1 MLERQLGDHRVG
13 AVALGGASWSLTR
26 PLDAVA
32 ARRVIDAAIAN
43 GITLTVE
50 LELSADE
57 LRTLSAEAH

>member
-1 MLERQLGDHRVG
+1 VAHRG
-13 AVALGGASWSLTR
+13 LSLAHSTAL
-26 PLDAVA
+26 A
-32 ARRVIDAAIAN
+32 ARWVIDAAIAN